1 MHHPDNAYVLHML
14 SFFTFDVSD
23 VSDVGTPLSVE
34 TRSSP
39 GTDAAI
45 HKGNGADDPS
55 GGIWW
60 ALARTDRWVLK

>member
-39 GTDAAI
+39 
-45 HKGNGADDPS
+45 ADDPS